1 MASNKKQQDNVATPG
16 VPPLKSG
23 EVWCAAVEVL
33 PESEQKHIE
42 KLCVPAKKLL
52 NSIVMVDVEHIK
64 NYAPDAIKTV
74 IKPTKNNVCLSMRFA
89 LNFNFI

>member
-1 MASNKKQQDNVATPG
+1 MASNRDNVATPG
-16 VPPLKSG
+16 VPPLKLG

-42 KLCVPAKKLL
+42 KLSAPAKKLL

-74 IKPTKNNVCLSMRFA
+74 IKPAKNKVC
-89 LNFNFI
+89 